1 MNFTPCYQAGRGAR
15 ALEARPAAWSNVNG
29 PMTR

>member
-15 ALEARPAAWSNVNG
+15 ALAVRAAAWSNVNG
-29 PMTR
+29 PTTR

>member
-15 ALEARPAAWSNVNG
+15 TLEVSRVAWTNVNG
-29 PMTR
+29 LAPR